1 MKCICLCIFRF
12 GCGRLFGEVRL
23 FRMSFRPCLPPLPDQ
38 KDRGDH
44 RHTSALRPL
53 HRAVREECHNHG
65 FWRSGN
71 HAAFA
76 QAAEIL
82 RLCGRRMPPAP
93 FSPLSRLG
101 GCPPGY
107 RPMRACICSSLS
119 LYMGLTPFSSFQ
131 KFGKPEK
138 SLLRAGSPRWSA
150 ASRSSFL
157 LTSTV
162 YLFNCELSIDIL

>member
-12 GCGRLFGEVRL
+12 GCGRLFGEARP

-76 QAAEIL
+76 QAAKIL

-101 GCPPGY
+101 GCPPWVPPHAG
-107 RPMRACICSSLS
+107 
-119 LYMGLTPFSSFQ
+119 LYLLVAIAVHGTHPFLIVSKVRQ
-131 KFGKPEK
+131 TGEI
-138 SLLRAGSPRWSA
+138 ASPRGLSA
-150 ASRSSFL
+150 LERRLSF
-157 LTSTV
+157 V
-162 YLFNCELSIDIL
+162 FPFGIYSIPFQL